1 MIDDHANAN
10 VDANVDTNVDIN
22 SNANLNVA
30 VTGACGRMG
39 ILIIENIVRNYE
51 MRLSAAFDITNVGKD
66 AGEIAHVGT
75 LDIAVSN
82 VDDIKEVLTRT
93 NTDVLIDFTIA
104 PATVVNTPAA
114 AECGVN
120 LVIGT
125 TGFTGQQRDVINDA
139 ILKNNVA
146 AVISP
151 NYSIGVNVF
160 FRILKEASR
169 SLSDY
174 DIEIIEA
181 HHNQKKD
188 APSGT
193 AMKAA
198 EIINETLGNREYVY
212 GRNGLAPRGKEI
224 GIHAVR
230 GGDIV
235 GDHTVLF
242 AGNGER
248 IEIKHQAHSRQAFA
262 GGAVKAAVW
271 VCSAESGIYTMDDI
285 LGF

>member
-1 MIDDHANAN
+1 MINDD
-10 VDANVDTNVDIN
+10 I
-22 SNANLNVA
+22 NVA

-39 ILIIENIVRNYE
+39 GMIIGNIITTDN
-51 MRLSAAFDITNVGKD
+51 MQLSAAFDIDNVGKD
-66 AGEIAHVGT
+66 AGDMAHVGA
-75 LDIAVSN
+75 LGVPVS
-82 VDDIKEVLTRT
+82 DASDIKTVLTRT

-104 PATVVNTPAA
+104 PATVVNAPAA

-120 LVIGT
+120 LIIGT
-125 TGFTGQQRDVINDA
+125 TGFSEQQRTEIDNA

-151 NYSIGVNVF
+151 NYSVGVNVF
-160 FRILKEASR
+160 FNILKEAAR

-193 AMKAA
+193 AIKAA
-198 EIINETLGNREYVY
+198 DVISETLGGKEYVY
-212 GRNGLAPRGKEI
+212 GRNGFSPRNKEI

-242 AGNGER
+242 AGDGER

-262 GGAVKAAVW
+262 VGAVKAAAW
-271 VCSAESGIYTMDDI
+271 IYTAKPGIYTMNDI